1 MTLPSELSPSLA
13 GRPLVGKT
21 AVVTGASRGIGKGC
35 AFELAAAGAIV
46 YVTGRTAEDG
56 GSSRPGSLAATV
68 AEITDAG
75 GRAVAVRCDH
85 SADADV
91 ERLFCRVLTEEGRID
106 VLVNNAFA
114 APERIDPSVPFWETP
129 IADWDVMFDVGTRSA
144 YVSSHH
150 AARAMVVE
158 NRGLIVNVSSAGA
171 VRFFHHLAYGV
182 GKAALDRFTRDAARP
197 LAEHDVAIVSLWPY
211 LVRTETVVQL
221 PWVDLGET
229 ESPRFCGRGVVALA
243 ADPDVLRWTGRALTT
258 RAVANEYRFTD
269 VNGVLPPEQPWPP
282 PV

>member
-1 MTLPSELSPSLA
+1 VTLTSELSPSAA
-13 GRPLVGKT
+13 GRPLVGKV

-35 AFELAAAGAIV
+35 AFELAAAGSIV
-46 YVTGRTAEDG
+46 YVTGRTAEEG
-56 GSSRPGSLAATV
+56 TGSRPGSLAATV
-68 AEITDAG
+68 AEIADAG

-85 SADADV
+85 SDDADV
-91 ERLFCRVLTEEGRID
+91 ERLFSRVLTEESRID

-129 IADWDVMFDVGTRSA
+129 IADWDAMIDVGTRSA
-144 YVSSHH
+144 YVSSHN

-158 NRGLIVNVSSAGA
+158 KRGLIVNVSSAGA

-197 LAEHDVAIVSLWPY
+197 LALHDIAIVSLWPF

-221 PWVDLGET
+221 PWVDLAET

-269 VNGVLPPEQPWPP
+269 VDGVLPPEQPWRP